1 MTTESKL
8 VIITV
13 DGACLGNGQS
23 QLQSRAAAAGI
34 LNYRGRR
41 RAVAEFIGQGTNQR
55 AEVTAAALGLE
66 SLKEPCTVIIRSD
79 SEYVVRTMKG
89 EFKRR
94 TNLDLWSRLDRA
106 AQPHNVT
113 YEWVKGHNGDSEQEA
128 ADKIARATAE
138 LGRINEVMLTEV
150 AQRLENENLTSAVP
164 RDRTKLRNYLF
175 LNTMEHGYFLATPE
189 ELQAVLPLDQE
200 TLIPRHSDTLDLSQQ
215 PVKDSV
221 GNQWILL
228 EEDCQA
234 PEFIEFLADVV
245 RVFPHQIRERITHHE
260 TNISSAQ
267 LVAYIQNNDIKQLS
281 TSH

>member
-1 MTTESKL
+1 MTTELKL

-55 AEVTAAALGLE
+55 AEVIAAALGLE

-79 SEYVVRTMKG
+79 SQYVVRTMQG

-94 TNLDLWSRLDRA
+94 TNLDLWARLDRA
-106 AQPHNVT
+106 AQPHIVT

-138 LGRINEVMLTEV
+138 LGRINEAMLTDV
-150 AQRLENENLTSAVP
+150 AKRLENEDLTSAVP
-164 RDRTKLRNYLF
+164 RDRTQLRNYLF
-175 LNTMEHGYFLATPE
+175 LNTMDHGYFLATPK
-189 ELQAVLPLDQE
+189 ELQAVLHLDQE
-200 TLIPRHSDTLDLSQQ
+200 TGIPRHSDTLDLSQQ
-215 PVKDSV
+215 PVNDSV

-260 TNISSAQ
+260 TNTSSAQ
-267 LVAYIQNNDIKQLS
+267 LVVYIQNNDMEQLS